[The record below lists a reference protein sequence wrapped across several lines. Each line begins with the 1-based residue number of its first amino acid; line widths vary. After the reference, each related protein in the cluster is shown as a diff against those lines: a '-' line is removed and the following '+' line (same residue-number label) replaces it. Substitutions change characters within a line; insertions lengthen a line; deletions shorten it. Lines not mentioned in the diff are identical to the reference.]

1 MLKEDWNK
9 VLLFKKVE
17 RGYIRARV
25 FNILIAIGVLSLGL
39 AIYHSFKIMPAGL
52 DYASQTYVVNMSDLK
67 FLRDLTYR
75 DSAGATKSQQEIFK
89 TMFDRIDS
97 AQQYILV
104 DMFFWNTFSPE
115 GQKPTESLSQ
125 ELVDKLLA
133 KKTANPDII
142 IDVMTDP
149 INTVYGGMVSP
160 QLESLKQAGI
170 NVIITDL
177 NPLRDPN
184 PIYSGP
190 WRLLIGWW
198 GNSDKHSWLPNPFDY
213 RGVGKVTIRSYLA
226 LLNFKANHRKVFL
239 ADKQGELTSI
249 ITSANPH
256 DLSASN
262 SNVGLEV
269 GGVFGQEVYKT
280 ENAVAI
286 MSGSSLSPLPQNL
299 LVPKKGT
306 NDYGQAR
313 LLTENQIRLA
323 LLDKINKANKG
334 DKLSIA
340 MFYLSERQIIKAL
353 LPASERDV
361 EIKIILDPS
370 KDAFGFTKNG
380 IPNREVAEEL
390 ITNSQNKIQIRWY
403 ETKGEQFHTKLILL
417 QSLADETT
425 TLWLGSA
432 NLTKRNLANYNLETN
447 VELITK
453 TNLGVAIE
461 ARAYFDD
468 IWNNAEG
475 NIYTVPQAEYT
486 NGSFFKYWIY
496 RLQEVTGWSSF

>member
-1 MLKEDWNK
+1 MLKETWNK
-9 VLLFKKVE
+9 VLLFKKAE
-17 RGYIRARV
+17 RGYTWARLFYVLLVIV
-25 FNILIAIGVLSLGL
+25 FLSSLL
-39 AIYHSFKIMPAGL
+39 AVYHSFKVLPAGL
-52 DYASQTYVVNMSDLK
+52 DYASGEYIVNMNDIK

-75 DSAGATKSQQEIFK
+75 NSAGETKSQQEIFQ
-89 TMFDRIDS
+89 TIFDRIDG

-115 GQKPTESLSQ
+115 GQKPTASLSQ

-142 IDVMTDP
+142 IDVITDP

-177 NPLRDPN
+177 DPLRDPN

-190 WRLLIGWW
+190 WRLLVGWW

-213 RGVGKVTIRSYLA
+213 RGPGKVTIRSYLA

-239 ADKQGELTSI
+239 ADKQGELISI

-262 SNVGLEV
+262 SNVGLMV

-280 ENAVAI
+280 ENAVAT
-286 MSGSSLSPLPQNL
+286 MSGSSLSPMPTNL
-299 LVPKKGT
+299 LAPKKGT

-323 LLDKINKANKG
+323 LLDKINQANKG

-340 MFYLSERQIIKAL
+340 MFYLSERRIIKAL
-353 LPASERDV
+353 LSASEREV

-370 KDAFGFTKNG
+370 KDAFGFTKDG

-390 ITNSQNKIQIRWY
+390 KADSQNKIQIRWY
-403 ETKGEQFHTKLILL
+403 ETKGEQFHTKLIFL
-417 QSLADETT
+417 QSVADETT

-447 VELITK
+447 VEVTTK
-453 TNLGVAIE
+453 TNLGVALE
-461 ARAYFDD
+461 VRAYFDNV
-468 IWNNAEG
+468 WNNAEG
-475 NIYTVPQAEYT
+475 NIYTVPQEQYR
-486 NGSFFKYWIY
+486 NGSFFKYWLY